1 MPPRSPW
8 HLIPAGCVLTATL
21 GASACSSLATQPAGT
36 TAALAGNWQLDVTE
50 SDDFDRKLGPLL
62 EAQRERMRPR
72 HNQVIAPGSR
82 GGSDGDPSGAGR
94 GPNEL
99 DALMMPP
106 EEPGK
111 IRERLAGEL
120 RPPAKL
126 QIALSADTVAITGDA
141 DPARQFHPGQS
152 VSRIDSTGAA
162 SLSSGWDQS
171 AFVVHAK
178 YTNHGSRGW
187 RYELEPGGSVLR
199 LSFEAE
205 DPEFGS
211 FKLQTHYRRATG
223 AGLN

>member
-1 MPPRSPW
+1 M
-8 HLIPAGCVLTATL
+8 AGFVFAAAL
-21 GASACSSLATQPAGT
+21 GASACSSLATQPAGA
-36 TAALAGNWQLDVTE
+36 TAALDGNWQVDVAGSE
-50 SDDFDRKLGPLL
+50 DFDRKLGPLL

-82 GGSDGDPSGAGR
+82 GGNDDERSGAGR

-99 DALMMPP
+99 DALVMPP
-106 EEPGK
+106 EEPDK
-111 IRERLAGEL
+111 VRERLAGEL

-141 DPARQFHPGQS
+141 DPARQFLPGQS

-178 YTNHGSRGW
+178 YTNRGARGW
-187 RYELEPGGSVLR
+187 RYELEPGGAVLR

-211 FKLQTHYRRATG
+211 FKLLTRYRRAP
-223 AGLN
+223 ARP